1 MYEDLYLDLESHGK
15 PHPDR
20 SPQQKQRNERLEE
33 LTYEVR
39 VRIVVVESR
48 WILRTHSTLL
58 LSLTHHT
65 YPMKTDKS
73 ANANATIAKYKK
85 CIKELTVALRSS
97 NPDPKCTTIV
107 TVILALIEGFHT
119 HDDE

>member
-20 SPQQKQRNERLEE
+20 SPQQKQHNDRLEE

-48 WILRTHSTLL
+48 WTLRPTLL

-65 YPMKTDKS
+65 YPMKTDRS
-73 ANANATIAKYKK
+73 ANAMGTIAKYKG
-85 CIKELTVALRSS
+85 CIKELTVVLRSS

-107 TVILALIEGFHT
+107 TAILALIEGVRTLHI
-119 HDDE
+119 E

>member
-20 SPQQKQRNERLEE
+20 SPQQKQHNERLGE

-48 WILRTHSTLL
+48 WTLRPTLL

-73 ANANATIAKYKK
+73 ANAMGTIEKYKYY
-85 CIKELTVALRSS
+85 IKELTVALRRS
-97 NPDPKCTTIV
+97 NPHSTCTTIV
-107 TVILALIEGFHT
+107 TTILDLIEGVRT
-119 HDDE
+119 HDDK